1 MRIWTAAVALLFIA
15 AGPAM
20 AETIDLNAELSGANE
35 SPPNDSQAKG
45 TAEASFDTET
55 RELTWTVEYSGLS
68 GPAIGA
74 HIHGPADAGTNAG
87 IMVPLKTGESPI
99 TGSAT
104 LSENQVAPLL
114 EGKLYFN
121 IHTQAHPG
129 GEIRGQIVK

>member
-1 MRIWTAAVALLFIA
+1 MRVWTAFVALIFFA

-20 AETIDLNAELSGANE
+20 AETINLQAELAGSNE
-35 SPPNDSQAKG
+35 SPPNDSKATGAAQA
-45 TAEASFDTET
+45 TLDTET

-74 HIHGPADAGTNAG
+74 HIHGPAAAGSNAG
-87 IMVPLKTGESPI
+87 IMVPLQTGDSPI
-99 TGSAT
+99 TGSKV
-104 LSENQVAPLL
+104 LSEDQVEPLL
-114 EGKLYFN
+114 DGQLYFN